1 MRTVSS
7 VEEAKSRPKR
17 ILRKD
22 GQGIAG
28 KGSTPPQPYFPKPAK
43 NLVHTRPAHVCR
55 LASLYQT
62 FDGLDDN
69 KAGGQ
74 EEKIESGN
82 SGPSWPLG
90 IPELP

>member
-1 MRTVSS
+1 MLVRNPS
-7 VEEAKSRPKR
+7 
-17 ILRKD
+17 LH
-22 GQGIAG
+22 
-28 KGSTPPQPYFPKPAK
+28 TPIFPKLPRTWSPPGQ
-43 NLVHTRPAHVCR
+43 LVFCR

-82 SGPSWPLG
+82 LGPPWPLD
-90 IPELP
+90 IPELA

>member
-1 MRTVSS
+1 M
-7 VEEAKSRPKR
+7 
-17 ILRKD
+17 
-22 GQGIAG
+22 
-28 KGSTPPQPYFPKPAK
+28 F
-43 NLVHTRPAHVCR
+43 CR

-74 EEKIESGN
+74 EEKIESGD

-90 IPELP
+90 IPELA